1 MLRIERKSD
10 VGTLA
15 VELPAATRVFI
26 ENGIDFCCAGQR
38 SIDTACHASQIDPK
52 QILEEIT
59 RSCLEQY
66 AMQPANGS
74 MEALVDFIMDRYL
87 GPLRTKLSAIE
98 SLLDKTIY
106 MHGVGLYGTREG
118 VRAVFSNLSTYL
130 WEHLQKKEDVIFPTI
145 LSGNGRSARHS
156 FKEMRESH
164 EKLSQHLDILHRL
177 TAGFAATPT
186 MCVAEKALMTSLQE
200 LATDV
205 AAQFHMEHNIL
216 YPRALRE

>member
-1 MLRIERKSD
+1 MLHIERKSD

-26 ENGIDFCCAGQR
+26 ENGIDFCCAGPR
-38 SIDTACHASQIDPK
+38 SIDTACYASQIETR
-52 QILEEIT
+52 QVLEEIT
-59 RSCLEQY
+59 RSCLEQRS
-66 AMQPANGS
+66 MQPADGS
-74 MEALVDFIMDRYL
+74 MEALMDFIMDRYL
-87 GPLRTKLSAIE
+87 RPLRAKLSAIE

-106 MHGVGLYGTREG
+106 IHGAGLYGNREG
-118 VRAVFSNLSTYL
+118 VRAVFSNLSAHL
-130 WEHLQKKEDVIFPTI
+130 WDHLQKKEDVLFPTI
-145 LSGNGRSARHS
+145 LSGNGWSARHS

-177 TAGFAATPT
+177 TAGFVTTPT

-205 AAQFHMEHNIL
+205 AAQFHMENNIL

>member
-15 VELPAATRVFI
+15 VELPAAARVFI

-38 SIDTACHASQIDPK
+38 SIDTACYESQNNPK
-52 QILEEIT
+52 QVLEEIS
-59 RSCLEQY
+59 RSCLEQHSL
-66 AMQPANGS
+66 QPANGS
-74 MEALVDFIMDRYL
+74 MEALVDFITDRYL
-87 GPLRTKLSAIE
+87 RPLRAKLSAIE

-106 MHGVGLYGTREG
+106 IHGVGLYGTREG
-118 VRAVFSNLSTYL
+118 VRAVFSNLSAHL
-130 WEHLQKKEDVIFPTI
+130 WEHLQKKEDVLLPTI
-145 LSGNGRSARHS
+145 LSGNGWSARHS

-177 TAGFAATPT
+177 TAGFAVNST
-186 MCVAEKALMTSLQE
+186 MCAAEKALMTSLQE

-205 AAQFHMEHNIL
+205 AAQLHMEHNIL